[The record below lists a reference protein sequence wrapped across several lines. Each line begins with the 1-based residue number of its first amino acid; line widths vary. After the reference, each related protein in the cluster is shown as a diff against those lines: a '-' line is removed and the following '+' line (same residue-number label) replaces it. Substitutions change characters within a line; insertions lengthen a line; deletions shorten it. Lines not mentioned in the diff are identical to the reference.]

1 MCVVCADL
9 YYVHIYVI
17 YMYGSPAEPAI
28 AAAGPCPPRRL
39 PALTAETNPPHVR
52 AAMQEPTPS
61 CGTTPTQTMDVPP
74 YVTMDVPPRPHAGT
88 HGTDGRDGKKPKQ
101 KPRYAPNNNSAVQ
114 SRGHAFPSPPLV
126 FRLFASPPPFLFP
139 PFLFSGYVVE
149 CMRGDIGHI
158 CM

>member
-74 YVTMDVPPRPHAGT
+74 YVTMDVPPRPT
-88 HGTDGRDGKKPKQ
+88 PEPTEQTDGTEKSQNKNLGMHQTTTALCK
-101 KPRYAPNNNSAVQ
+101 AVVMH
-114 SRGHAFPSPPLV
+114 SLPPPLC
-126 FRLFASPPPFLFP
+126 FGCLLPPPLSFFP
-139 PFLFSGYVVE
+139 PSFSLA
-149 CMRGDIGHI
+149 M
-158 CM
+158 